1 MSSGALGGC
10 PGMSFPQ
17 TLSMLKE
24 LLYGYQ
30 LDTCFLRNFSI
41 NPGRGG
47 LFLEDCITHDGNGY
61 VRRTE
66 ISSNVTADKGNV
78 ERKKRFI

>member
-1 MSSGALGGC
+1 
-10 PGMSFPQ
+10 MSFPQ

-41 NPGRGG
+41 NSGREG
-47 LFLEDCITHDGNGY
+47 LFLEDCITHDGCEY
-61 VRRTE
+61 VHQAG
-66 ISSNVTADKGNV
+66 ISSNVTADKGNF
-78 ERKKRFI
+78 ERKKRFVGH